1 MESVRIDN
9 TTAKSSYFNKLEEST
24 IEGVKYMVQAAIRGV
39 NVTNIIITKFS
50 NLNQRKE
57 SIARKINC
65 GNV

>member
-24 IEGVKYMVQAAIRGV
+24 IEGVKYMVQAIRGV